1 MANELL
7 HLKFDHV
14 FDSNLINEIDKIG
27 SIRTFSKDDII
38 IDINQPLQYI
48 PLLLSGNIK
57 ILREDKDGNELLIYF
72 LEAGETCTM
81 SLTCCMGTTKS
92 KIRAV
97 AERDSSLIMIPVQN
111 MQIWFHNNESWRNFI
126 LESYQTRF
134 DEMLEAIDNIAF
146 MKMEERLYKYLI
158 NKANLHTSNFVIAK
172 HQDIAED
179 LHTSRVVISRLL
191 KQLENEKKIKLS
203 RNKIEVFDIK

>member
-1 MANELL
+1 MTSTLL
-7 HLKFDHV
+7 QQKFNNILD
-14 FDSNLINEIDKIG
+14 DSLINNIESIGKIA
-27 SIRTFSKDDII
+27 TFQKNDII
-38 IDINQPLQYI
+38 IDINQTLKHI

-57 ILREDKDGNELLIYF
+57 ILREDSEGNELLIYF

-97 AERDSSLIMIPVQN
+97 AEKDSTLVLIPVQN
-111 MQIWFHNNESWRNFI
+111 MQKWFHNNTSWRNFI

-134 DEMLEAIDNIAF
+134 DEMLEAIDSLAF
-146 MKMEERLYKYLI
+146 MKMDERLHKYLI
-158 NKANLHTSNFVIAK
+158 NKTKLHDTKIIIVK

-191 KQLENEKKIKLS
+191 KQLENESKIKLS
-203 RNKIEVFDIK
+203 RNKIEVL

>member
-1 MANELL
+1 MNKALL
-7 HLKFDHV
+7 KEKYQHILDE
-14 FDSNLINEIDKIG
+14 DLIKEIFETG
-27 SIRTFSKDDII
+27 TFQTFKKNDII
-38 IDINQPLQYI
+38 IDINQTLKYI

-57 ILREDKDGNELLIYF
+57 ILREDNDGNELLIYF

-97 AERDSSLIMIPVQN
+97 AEKDSSLVMIPVTN
-111 MQIWFHNNESWRNFI
+111 MQKWFNNNESWRNFI

-134 DEMLEAIDNIAF
+134 DEMLDAIDSIAF
-146 MKMEERLYKYLI
+146 MKMDERLYNYLI
-158 NKANLHTSNFVIAK
+158 NKTVLHDSKTIHVK

-191 KQLENEKKIKLS
+191 KQLENENKIKLN
-203 RNKIEVFDIK
+203 RNRIQVI

>member
-1 MANELL
+1 MNKALL
-7 HLKFDHV
+7 LENYEHILDDNLLK
-14 FDSNLINEIDKIG
+14 EIFEMGQFK
-27 SIRTFSKDDII
+27 SFQKDDII
-38 IDINQPLQYI
+38 IDINQILEYI

-81 SLTCCMGTTKS
+81 SLTCCMGTSKS

-97 AERDSSLIMIPVQN
+97 AEKDSTLLMIPVEN
-111 MQIWFHNNESWRNFI
+111 MQTWFHTNESWRTFI

-134 DEMLEAIDNIAF
+134 DEMLETIDNLAF
-146 MKMEERLYKYLI
+146 MKMDERLYKYLI
-158 NKANLHTSNFVIAK
+158 NKTMLHDSKTLRVK
-172 HQDIAED
+172 HQEIAED

-191 KQLENEKKIKLS
+191 KQLENDNKIKLS
-203 RNKIEVFDIK
+203 RNKIEML

>member
-1 MANELL
+1 MTTHVLSQ
-7 HLKFDHV
+7 KFSHT
-14 FDSNLINEIDKIG
+14 FDNALINEITTIG
-27 SIRTFSKDDII
+27 KTASFQQNDII
-38 IDINQPLQYI
+38 IDIGQPLKHI

-57 ILREDKDGNELLIYF
+57 ILREDQDGNELLIYF

-97 AERDSSLIMIPVQN
+97 AEQDSTLIMIPVQN
-111 MQIWFHNNESWRNFI
+111 IQTWFHQNASWRNFI
-126 LESYQTRF
+126 LESYQNRF
-134 DEMLEAIDNIAF
+134 DEMLQTIDNLAF
-146 MKMEERLYKYLI
+146 IKMDERLHKYLI
-158 NKANLHTSNFVIAK
+158 NKTKLHATKTIIVK

-191 KQLENEKKIKLS
+191 KQLENQNKIKLS
-203 RNKIEVFDIK
+203 RNKIEVL